1 MAGSHII
8 LERARELH
16 PEARTRCNLANL
28 FDPLNRLSEV
38 TVARCT
44 IGRGERGSS
53 AKATLR
59 AAGMATAHVHSL
71 VSTNSRVGRA
81 FRLNH
86 GASGSWPGK
95 PRRSYSNF
103 AGAKGKQLGRG
114 PGPGINEFADWND
127 VTQKDKDLP
136 I

>member
-1 MAGSHII
+1 MHYR
-8 LERARELH
+8 ER
-16 PEARTRCNLANL
+16 RTRK
-28 FDPLNRLSEV
+28 LSESDPP
-38 TVARCT
+38 CCWH
-44 IGRGERGSS
+44 GDCS
-53 AKATLR
+53 R
-59 AAGMATAHVHSL
+59 AFAGI
-71 VSTNSRVGRA
+71 TNSRVGRA